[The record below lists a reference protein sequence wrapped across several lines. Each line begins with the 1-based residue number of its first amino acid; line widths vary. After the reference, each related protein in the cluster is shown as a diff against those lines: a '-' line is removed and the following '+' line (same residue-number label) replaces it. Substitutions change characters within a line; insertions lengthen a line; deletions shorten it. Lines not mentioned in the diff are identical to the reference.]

1 MSKTGMTRT
10 HSEIPA
16 LAADR
21 KLTLIVPCFNEAE
34 SIGKLVHALD
44 RVQAALASEFQLQ
57 FVLVDDGSRDATWA
71 LLYDQFAMRGNVRLV
86 RHATNRGI
94 AAAIATGLREAQT
107 EMVASMDADCTYD
120 PVQLVAM
127 LPLLSPGVDMVVAS
141 PYHPAGQVVG
151 VPAWRLAISKAA
163 SRLYRCVM
171 RNALHTYTS
180 CFRVYRRSEVV
191 DLPLQNPGFVGVV
204 ELVWQ
209 LDRRGRQIAE
219 YPATLTVRTTGQ
231 SKLRLARTIAAHL
244 CLLTRAGFDRV
255 LHLPWVLWASHS
267 NYRAVPAPASASSSL
282 KP

>member
-1 MSKTGMTRT
+1 MTRA
-10 HSEIPA
+10 HYEHPA

-21 KLTLIVPCFNEAE
+21 TLTLVVPCFNEAE
-34 SIGKLVHALD
+34 SIDKLVCALE
-44 RVQAALASEFQLQ
+44 RVQAALADQFQLQ

-71 LLYDQFAMRGNVRLV
+71 LLYNQFAMRGNVRLV
-86 RHATNRGI
+86 RHPVNLGI

-107 EMVASMDADCTYD
+107 EIVASMDADCTYD

-127 LPLLSPGVDMVVAS
+127 LPLLAPGVDMVVAS
-141 PYHPAGQVVG
+141 PYHPAGRVVG
-151 VPAWRLAISKAA
+151 VPPWRLAISKAA

-180 CFRVYRRSEVV
+180 CFRVYRRSAVV
-191 DLPLQNPGFVGVV
+191 DLPLRNPGFVGIV

-219 YPATLTVRTTGQ
+219 YPATLTVRTTGH
-231 SKLRLARTIAAHL
+231 SKLRLARTVAAHL
-244 CLLTRAGFDRV
+244 CLLTRAGFDRL
-255 LHLPWVLWASHS
+255 LHLPWAWCASRPS
-267 NYRAVPAPASASSSL
+267 YRAVPAPASPSSSL